1 MPARRYPPPTR
12 SAYRHGDLR
21 NALLEAGI
29 ELARDGGPAAVVL
42 REATRRA
49 GVVPNAAYRHFASR
63 DDLLDAVRDA
73 AVARVARAMEHEL
86 DALGPAK
93 PSARYARATLRAV
106 GAGYLRFA
114 RDEPGLFRTAFA
126 RRFDPT
132 EPAGPASAGDSG
144 LGPFGLLCSA
154 LDRMVAAGALAPAR
168 RPGAE
173 FLAWSA
179 VHGLAMLAIEGP
191 LSGVPGAMVDGLSE
205 RLLEMVER
213 GL

>member
-1 MPARRYPPPTR
+1 MPTRLFPPPTR
-12 SAYRHGDLR
+12 QAYRHGDLR
-21 NALLEAGI
+21 NALLDAGI
-29 ELARDGGPAAVVL
+29 AQAREGGPAAVVL

-63 DDLLDAVRDA
+63 DDLLGAVRQA
-73 AVARVARAMEHEL
+73 AVARVARAMEHQL
-86 DALGPAK
+86 AALGPAK
-93 PSARYARATLRAV
+93 PSARYARATLKAV

-126 RRFDPT
+126 RRFDPR
-132 EPAGPASAGDSG
+132 EPAGPEAAGDSG

-154 LDRMVAAGALAPAR
+154 LDRMVAAGALAPER
-168 RPGAE
+168 RPGSE

-179 VHGLAMLAIEGP
+179 VHGLAMLVIEGP
-191 LSGVPGAMVDGLSE
+191 LSAAPGALLDTLSE
-205 RLLEMVER
+205 RLLDMVDR

>member
-1 MPARRYPPPTR
+1 MAIRPHPPTR
-12 SAYRHGDLR
+12 AAYRHGDLR
-21 NALLEAGI
+21 NALLDAGLA
-29 ELARDGGPAAVVL
+29 LAREGGPDAVVL

-63 DDLLDAVRDA
+63 DDLLAAVRDA
-73 AVARVARAMEHEL
+73 AVAMVARAMEREL
-86 DALGPAK
+86 AALGESR
-93 PSARYARATLRAV
+93 PSARHARAMLRAV
-106 GAGYLRFA
+106 GTGYMRFA

-126 RRFDPT
+126 RRFDPSAT
-132 EPAGPASAGDSG
+132 AGPATAGDSG
-144 LGPFGLLCSA
+144 LGPFGLLCRA
-154 LDRMVAAGALAPAR
+154 LDTMVAAGALPAAR

-179 VHGLAMLAIEGP
+179 VHGLSLLAIEGP
-191 LSGVPGAMVDGLSE
+191 LSGVPAAMVDTLSE